1 MIKVGIVDYK
11 CGNIRSLFNAL
22 DYISANPFI
31 ISEEKDFN
39 NASHAVLP
47 GVGAFGY
54 CANNLDK
61 SGLLEPLK
69 KHILNNKPLLG
80 ICVGMQLMLDSS
92 EELGTFQGLSL
103 MQGKIEGLKNYIKDK
118 NIKFLMLDGMKSNS
132 LIQIN
137 IFLLQMDMI
146 FILIT
151 HMHLSALTKNL
162 LLEFQIMELNSLQ
175 LFQRTIYLLVNFIQK
190 RVKRMD

>member
-103 MQGKIEGLKNYIKDK
+103 MQGKIEGKGYIKDK
-118 NIKFLMLDGMKSNS
+118 I
-132 LIQIN
+132 
-137 IFLLQMDMI
+137 
-146 FILIT
+146 
-151 HMHLSALTKNL
+151 
-162 LLEFQIMELNSLQ
+162 
-175 LFQRTIYLLVNFIQK
+175 
-190 RVKRMD
+190 